1 MDGDDGI
8 VWYLRM
14 SEQDLGSVVVLTL
27 EGRVSSVTT
36 ANLAGWLGAQAD
48 RGRRGVVVD
57 MSGIDYINGTALRL
71 LATAAAD
78 LATTNSE
85 MVVCGLR
92 PVIRTVFDLAAPI
105 PHLTIE
111 PSADAALRRLLPS
124 I

>member
-8 VWYLRM
+8 VWYLRA

-27 EGRVSSVTT
+27 EGRVSSATT
-36 ANLAGWLGAQAD
+36 ADLAGWLDAQAAG
-48 RGRRGVVVD
+48 GRRGVVVD
-57 MSGIDYINGTALRL
+57 MSGVDYINGTGLRL
-71 LATAAAD
+71 LASAAAE
-78 LATTNSE
+78 LATANSE

-111 PSADAALRRLLPS
+111 PSADLALRRLLPS
-124 I
+124 T